1 MASSHKSRHSSTP
14 ITRTNTPPGE
24 LRVPAAPSSFKRT
37 IDLPPDLDDY
47 PCHNPMGDFEA
58 DDDNVE
64 MQQYL
69 EHIYMTSKLTPD
81 NSGAAR
87 DYGFSESGLPT
98 ETRSDSRSA
107 HNLNHKLKDGTGKG
121 GSDRHRKHSHR
132 FEATTSSS
140 RSTTTKYATPTTA
153 TLVQG
158 TTWDGEDTN
167 SPQLKGFSSLLSNQP
182 GELDELD
189 IGLVRP
195 DEQWNY
201 ETTIDDHMDIPF
213 PAPLSG
219 SRFDGKGKGKGKDVG
234 W

>member
-1 MASSHKSRHSSTP
+1 MASSHKSRHSSAP
-14 ITRTNTPPGE
+14 ITRTDTPPGE
-24 LRVPAAPSSFKRT
+24 LKVPAAPSSFKRT

-47 PCHNPMGDFEA
+47 PCHDPMADFEA

-81 NSGAAR
+81 NNGAAR
-87 DYGFSESGLPT
+87 DYGFSEFSAI

-107 HNLNHKLKDGTGKG
+107 HNLKHKLKDGTSKG
-121 GSDRHRKHSHR
+121 GSGRHRSHNHH
-132 FEATTSSS
+132 FEATASSS
-140 RSTTTKYATPTTA
+140 GSTTTKYATPPTTA
-153 TLVQG
+153 SWVQG
-158 TTWDGEDTN
+158 TTWDDEDTN

-195 DEQWNY
+195 DEQWNH
-201 ETTIDDHMDIPF
+201 ETNTDDHMDIPF
-213 PAPLSG
+213 PVPLSN
-219 SRFDGKGKGKGKDVG
+219 SKFDEKRKGKGKDLG

>member
-1 MASSHKSRHSSTP
+1 MASSHKSRHSSAP
-14 ITRTNTPPGE
+14 ITRTDTPPGE
-24 LRVPAAPSSFKRT
+24 LKVPAAPSSFKRT

-47 PCHNPMGDFEA
+47 PCHDPMGDFEG

-81 NSGAAR
+81 NNGAAR
-87 DYGFSESGLPT
+87 DYGFSESLPI
-98 ETRSDSRSA
+98 ETRTDSRSA
-107 HNLNHKLKDGTGKG
+107 HNLKHKLKDGTSKG
-121 GSDRHRKHSHR
+121 GSNRHRNHSNG
-132 FEATTSSS
+132 FEATTSSNG
-140 RSTTTKYATPTTA
+140 STTTKYAMPPTTA
-153 TLVQG
+153 SLVQ
-158 TTWDGEDTN
+158 DTN
-167 SPQLKGFSSLLSNQP
+167 SSQFEGFGGLLSNQP

-201 ETTIDDHMDIPF
+201 ETTMDNHMDIPF
-213 PAPLSG
+213 PVPLS
-219 SRFDGKGKGKGKDVG
+219 SSKFDGKRKGKGKDLG